1 MNFRPGVDL
10 FLCVDAV
17 PDKEVHILLGS
28 VDRECVGRG
37 GQVGKTPARRLG
49 DPGVVITVAVEYDA
63 LVLRK
68 DPADQLLEV
77 ALKILGFLQLV
88 WQTA

>member
-1 MNFRPGVDL
+1 MPDHIRHGFGLNGYDRHIVFHMNFRPGVDL

-49 DPGVVITVAVEYDA
+49 DPASS
-63 LVLRK
+63 
-68 DPADQLLEV
+68 
-77 ALKILGFLQLV
+77 
-88 WQTA
+88 